1 MANIFE
7 YIDWRGDLS
16 FGTSPFNEVDN
27 LVLAQLSYTDFDG
40 CVPTVEEGGEVSFQ
54 DLYKKY
60 YEIHTKEEILART
73 SFIAKAPLLMDT
85 MKDSVRFKD
94 IKFKGYVNNIVKSKD
109 EQMSAVQMLL
119 PDGTIYVGYRGTDDT
134 FIGWKEDLCFSYME
148 ETEGQRSALQ
158 YLNDNFK
165 NTNNKLRIG
174 GHSKG
179 GNFAIY
185 AAAFCDAS
193 VKNQIIEVWS
203 NDGPGFMHE
212 VTEKEE
218 YKAIQP
224 KIHAIVPECSV
235 IGMLMYSL
243 GSKKV
248 IKSSG
253 KGLMQHDAN
262 TWQLVGNHF
271 VEVEGRDSMSIL
283 ADKTIRGWLSG
294 LSLDDRKVFINT
306 VFDVLDSSGATCVS
320 EFNAS
325 LITNL
330 PKIIKALGGLSKE
343 QSDNMKKVI
352 FDLAKSY
359 VGESTESMKESI
371 YKVMDEMKNML
382 KSDK

>member
-1 MANIFE
+1 MSNIFD

-16 FGTSPFNEVDN
+16 FETSPFNEVDN
-27 LVLAQLSYTDFDG
+27 LVLAQLAYTDFDG
-40 CVPTVEEGGEVSFQ
+40 CIPDDEEVTLSQIYE
-54 DLYKKY
+54 KY
-60 YEIHTKEEILART
+60 YQIHTREEILART

-94 IKFKGYVNNIVKSKD
+94 VKFKGYVNNIIKSKD

-119 PDGTIYVGYRGTDDT
+119 PDGTVYVAYRGTDDT

-148 ETEGQRSALQ
+148 ETEGQRSALR
-158 YLNDNFK
+158 YLNDNFDHTDK
-165 NTNNKLRIG
+165 KLRIG

-185 AAAFCDAS
+185 AAAFANENIR
-193 VKNQIIEVWS
+193 NQIIEVWS

-212 VTEKEE
+212 VTEREE
-218 YKAIQP
+218 YKSIQP

-248 IKSSG
+248 IKSNG
-253 KGLMQHDAN
+253 KAIMQHDAN

-294 LSLDDRKVFINT
+294 LSLEDRKVFINT

-325 LITNL
+325 LLTHL
-330 PKIIKALGGLSKE
+330 PKIMKALGGLSKE
-343 QSDNMKKVI
+343 QSENMRKVI

-359 VGESTESMKESI
+359 IGESTESFKETMS
-371 YKVMDEMKNML
+371 KLTDNWKNML
-382 KSDK
+382 KDQK

>member
-1 MANIFE
+1 MSNIFD

-16 FGTSPFNEVDN
+16 FKASPFNEVDN
-27 LVLAQLSYTDFDG
+27 LVLAQLAYTDFDG
-40 CVPTVEEGGEVSFQ
+40 CIPDDEEVTLSQIYE
-54 DLYKKY
+54 KY
-60 YEIHTKEEILART
+60 YQIHTREEILART

-94 IKFKGYVNNIVKSKD
+94 VKFKGYVNNIIKSKD
-109 EQMSAVQMLL
+109 EQMSAITMLL
-119 PDGTIYVGYRGTDDT
+119 PDGTVYVAYRGTDDT

-158 YLNDNFK
+158 YLNDNFDHTDK
-165 NTNNKLRIG
+165 KLRIG

-185 AAAFCDAS
+185 AAAFANENIR
-193 VKNQIIEVWS
+193 NQIIEVWS

-212 VTEKEE
+212 VTEREE
-218 YKAIQP
+218 YKSIQP

-248 IKSSG
+248 IKSNG
-253 KGLMQHDAN
+253 KAIMQHDAN

-294 LSLDDRKVFINT
+294 LSLEDRKVFINT

-325 LITNL
+325 LLTHL
-330 PKIIKALGGLSKE
+330 PKIMKALGGLSKE
-343 QSDNMKKVI
+343 QSENMRKVI

-359 VGESTESMKESI
+359 IGESTESFKGTMSKLT
-371 YKVMDEMKNML
+371 DNWKNML
-382 KSDK
+382 KDEK

>member
-1 MANIFE
+1 MSNIFD

-16 FGTSPFNEVDN
+16 FETSPFNEVDN
-27 LVLAQLSYTDFDG
+27 LVLAQLAYTDFDG
-40 CVPTVEEGGEVSFQ
+40 CIPDDEEVTLSQIYE
-54 DLYKKY
+54 KY
-60 YEIHTKEEILART
+60 YQIHTREEILART

-94 IKFKGYVNNIVKSKD
+94 VKFKGYVNNIIKSKD
-109 EQMSAVQMLL
+109 EQMSAVTMLL
-119 PDGTIYVGYRGTDDT
+119 PDGTVYVAYRGTDDT

-148 ETEGQRSALQ
+148 ETEGQKSALQ
-158 YLNDNFK
+158 YLNDNFDHTDK
-165 NTNNKLRIG
+165 KLRIG

-185 AAAFCDAS
+185 AAAFANENIR
-193 VKNQIIEVWS
+193 NQIIEVWS

-212 VTEKEE
+212 VTEREE
-218 YKAIQP
+218 YKSIQP

-248 IKSSG
+248 IKSNG
-253 KGLMQHDAN
+253 KAIMQHDAN

-294 LSLDDRKVFINT
+294 LSLEDRKVFINT

-325 LITNL
+325 LLTHL
-330 PKIIKALGGLSKE
+330 PKIMKALGGLSKE
-343 QSDNMKKVI
+343 QSENMRKVI

-359 VGESTESMKESI
+359 IGESTESFKETMS
-371 YKVMDEMKNML
+371 KLTDNWKNML
-382 KSDK
+382 KDEK

>member
-1 MANIFE
+1 MANIFD

-16 FGTSPFNEVDN
+16 FEAAPFNEVDN

-40 CVPTVEEGGEVSFQ
+40 CIPENDEESVTLKEI
-54 DLYKKY
+54 YEKY
-60 YEIHTKEEILART
+60 YTIHTREEILART

-85 MKDSVRFKD
+85 MKDSVRYKDVRFKA
-94 IKFKGYVNNIVKSKD
+94 YVNKIIESKA
-109 EQMSAVQMLL
+109 EQMSAVQMVL
-119 PDGTIYVGYRGTDDT
+119 PDGTVYLAYRGTDDT

-148 ETEGQRSALQ
+148 ETEGQRSSLD
-158 YLNDNFK
+158 YINHYFK
-165 NTNNKLRIG
+165 DTDVKLRIG

-185 AAAFCDAS
+185 AAAFCDES
-193 VKNQIIEVWS
+193 IKGNILEVWS

-212 VTEKEE
+212 VTEKKE
-218 YKAIQP
+218 YQEIQP

-248 IKSSG
+248 IKSDG
-253 KGLMQHDAN
+253 KAIMQHDAN
-262 TWQLVGNHF
+262 TWQIVGNHF
-271 VEVEGRDSMSIL
+271 VEVEGRDSTSIL
-283 ADKTIRGWLSG
+283 ADKTIRGWLKD
-294 LSLDDRKVFINT
+294 LSMEDRKIFINT
-306 VFDVLDSSGATCVS
+306 VFDILSSSGATCVS

-343 QSDNMKKVI
+343 QSENMRKVV
-352 FDLAKSY
+352 FELAKSY
-359 VGESTESMKESI
+359 VDESTD
-371 YKVMDEMKNML
+371 VVKNAFKNLYDNWMSL
-382 KSDK
+382 FNN